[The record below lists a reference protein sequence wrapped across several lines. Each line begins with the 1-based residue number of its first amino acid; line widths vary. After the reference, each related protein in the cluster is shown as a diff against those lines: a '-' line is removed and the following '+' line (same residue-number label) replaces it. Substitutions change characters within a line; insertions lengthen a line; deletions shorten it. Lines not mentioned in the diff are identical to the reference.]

1 MKVVKLKIIN
11 KKKSLLINWNNGKKT
26 RFHSIWL
33 RYNSND
39 SQTRSKQNGQRL
51 ITLND
56 IDQNILIESAV
67 FDKISLKIK
76 FSTEERYFD
85 FQQSWLIEN
94 IYDVEKNNKEKGWTS
109 EYIRIWNSQFSKN
122 FKTSEFNNLKT
133 NKEELKKWLTSI
145 HKYGFAKISG
155 GPLRSGSL
163 MEIVKLFGYERSTN
177 YGKWFDVRSEINP
190 SNLAYT
196 GMKLQGHT
204 DNPYRDP
211 VPTLQILYCLE
222 NSALGGNSFVT
233 DGFNVAKRLS
243 EEFPEGFELLSKY
256 PARFEFRGAEGI
268 WLYAKKPVI
277 ELSTLDELIA
287 VRFNN
292 RSLEPVLDV
301 PYKHMEN
308 YYKAYRRFGE
318 LVNDPSMSIS
328 FKLEPGES
336 FIVDNTRVLHARE
349 AYSGNGTRWLQGCY
363 ADKDSMLSTLNSLT
377 NFNNV
382 EVL

>member
-1 MKVVKLKIIN
+1 MKIVKLKIIN
-11 KKKSLLINWNNGKKT
+11 SRKSLLIHWDDKRKT

-33 RYNSND
+33 RYNSYD
-39 SQTRSKQNGQRL
+39 YKTRSKQNGQRL

-56 IDQNILIESAV
+56 IDQNILIENAV
-67 FDKISLKIK
+67 FDKNILKLK
-76 FSTEERYFD
+76 FSTEKRHFN
-85 FQQSWLIEN
+85 FKQSWLIKN
-94 IYDVEKNNKEKGWTS
+94 IYDVEEKNNGKGWIS
-109 EYIRIWNSQFSKN
+109 EYIKIWDSKFSQN
-122 FKTSEFNNLKT
+122 LKTSEFTKLKT
-133 NKEELKKWLTSI
+133 NKEELIKCLTRLNR
-145 HKYGFAKISG
+145 YGFVKITG
-155 GPLRSGSL
+155 GPLESGSL
-163 MEIVKLFGYERSTN
+163 MEIVKLFGYERNTN

-222 NSALGGNSFVT
+222 NSAIGGESFVT
-233 DGFNVAKRLS
+233 DGFNIAKKLN

-256 PARFEFRGAEGI
+256 PARFEFKGAKGI
-268 WLYAKKPVI
+268 WLYSKKPVI
-277 ELSTLDELIA
+277 ELNTLDELISI
-287 VRFNN
+287 RFNN

-328 FKLEPGES
+328 FKLDPGES
-336 FIVDNTRVLHARE
+336 FVVDNTRVLHARE
-349 AYSGNGTRWLQGCY
+349 AYSGHGTRWLQGCY

-382 EVL
+382 EAL

>member
-122 FKTSEFNNLKT
+122 FKTSEFNN
-133 NKEELKKWLTSI
+133 SI
-145 HKYGFAKISG
+145 KDPLIS
-155 GPLRSGSL
+155 
-163 MEIVKLFGYERSTN
+163 N
-177 YGKWFDVRSEINP
+177 
-190 SNLAYT
+190 
-196 GMKLQGHT
+196 
-204 DNPYRDP
+204 
-211 VPTLQILYCLE
+211 
-222 NSALGGNSFVT
+222 
-233 DGFNVAKRLS
+233 
-243 EEFPEGFELLSKY
+243 
-256 PARFEFRGAEGI
+256 
-268 WLYAKKPVI
+268 
-277 ELSTLDELIA
+277 
-287 VRFNN
+287 
-292 RSLEPVLDV
+292 
-301 PYKHMEN
+301 
-308 YYKAYRRFGE
+308 
-318 LVNDPSMSIS
+318 
-328 FKLEPGES
+328 
-336 FIVDNTRVLHARE
+336 
-349 AYSGNGTRWLQGCY
+349 
-363 ADKDSMLSTLNSLT
+363 
-377 NFNNV
+377 
-382 EVL
+382 